1 MSNRDALQLA
11 DWSHY
16 LLCAQDRR
24 LVFSTEVS
32 SIREEIWVCPCLV
45 FQAGWQFLVSHGITA
60 ISCAKILL
68 VLAERKGVKSR
79 SKPIFG
85 LLYRPLSSKKPS
97 PDRNWRGHG
106 SAGLYYCLEQC
117 WLLMDG
123 MSFLQTLSSLLYAPV
138 PLALPKFPMMRSHP
152 SSS

>member
-1 MSNRDALQLA
+1 M
-11 DWSHY
+11 
-16 LLCAQDRR
+16 
-24 LVFSTEVS
+24 
-32 SIREEIWVCPCLV
+32 
-45 FQAGWQFLVSHGITA
+45 
-60 ISCAKILL
+60 
-68 VLAERKGVKSR
+68 LAERKGVKSR

-97 PDRNWRGHG
+97 PDRNWRSHG

-138 PLALPKFPMMRSHP
+138 PLALPKFPMMRSHA
-152 SSS
+152 SSSQQVKDCNCCLCCPFMFALGSFFLSETQTVEKQESNLLQNCLLLNMFYFLTLL